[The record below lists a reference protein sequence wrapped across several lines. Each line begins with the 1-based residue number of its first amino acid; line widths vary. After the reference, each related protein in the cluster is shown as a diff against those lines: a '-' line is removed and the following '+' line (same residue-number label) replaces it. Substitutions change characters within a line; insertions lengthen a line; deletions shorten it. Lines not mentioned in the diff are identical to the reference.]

1 MYIFKTAV
9 VGAGTM
15 GAEIAQV
22 ISSTGLPVLL
32 KDVGEQYLGR
42 GMSHIQ
48 EIYLRQVR
56 KGRMSQQEAESK
68 LALVKPTL
76 SYEGFDEVDL
86 VVEAVPE
93 RFDLKKRIFEELA
106 EVTPTT
112 AIMASNTSSLP
123 ISSLGAASGRPHKV
137 LGLHF
142 FNPAHVMELVE
153 IIPGLDTDEDTL
165 RTMENFAEGLRKTPI
180 VVRECPGFLVNR
192 LLTVYLNEAT
202 HALEEGLASAEGIDR
217 AMTDFGWPMGPFALM
232 DMVGLDVA
240 KHVAD
245 YLYQEYGERFRPGR
259 TFDEMVA
266 AGKLGKKSGRGF
278 YDYSASGRASGGEA
292 PSGGFRPERLIY
304 PMINEAVRA
313 LQENIAPPADIDLA
327 MVLGTGMTYHGQR
340 MGPLQLAD
348 TLGLDEVLLGLEDLL
363 ERYGVDRFRPTW
375 LLKVYVN
382 ARRLGKKVGRGFH
395 EYV

>member
-32 KDVGEQYLGR
+32 KDVEERYLER
-42 GMSHIQ
+42 GMSHIR
-48 EIYLRQVR
+48 EIYLRQVQ
-56 KGRMSQQEAESK
+56 KGRMTQAEMESK

-76 SYEGFDEVDL
+76 SYDGFDEIDL

-93 RFDLKKRIFEELA
+93 QFDLKKSVFEELA
-106 EVTPTT
+106 RVTPTT
-112 AIMASNTSSLP
+112 AIIASNTSSLS
-123 ISSLGAASGRPHKV
+123 ISALGAASGRPHKV
-137 LGLHF
+137 IGAHF
-142 FNPAHVMELVE
+142 FNPAHVMKLVE

-165 RTMENFAEGLRKTPI
+165 RTMEKFAERLRKTPI

-192 LLTVYLNEAT
+192 ILTVYLNEAA
-202 HALEEGLASAEGIDR
+202 HALEEGGASAEEIDR
-217 AMTDFGWPMGPFALM
+217 AMVEFGWPMGPFTLM

-245 YLYQEYGERFRPGR
+245 YLYQEYGERFRPGGV
-259 TFDEMVA
+259 FDQMVA
-266 AGKLGKKSGRGF
+266 SGKLGRKSGSGF
-278 YDYSASGRASGGEA
+278 YDYAAGKAVGGRSTH
-292 PSGGFRPERLIY
+292 GGFEPERLMY

-313 LQENIAPPADIDLA
+313 LQEDIAPPVDIDLA
-327 MVLGTGMTYHGQR
+327 MVLGTGMAYHGRR

-348 TLGLDEVLLGLEDLL
+348 TLGLDEVLHGLEALL
-363 ERYGVDRFRPTW
+363 AEHGSERYRPAW

-382 ARRLGKKVGRGFH
+382 AGRLGKKVGRGFH
-395 EYV
+395 EYA

>member
-9 VGAGTM
+9 IGAGTM

-56 KGRMSQQEAESK
+56 KGRMSQREAESK
-68 LALVKPTL
+68 LALIKPTT

-93 RFDLKKRIFEELA
+93 RFDLKKRVFEELA

-123 ISSLGAASGRPHKV
+123 ISSLGAASGRPNKV

-142 FNPAHVMELVE
+142 FNPAHVMKLVE
-153 IIPGLDTDEDTL
+153 IVPGLDTDEDTL
-165 RTMENFAEGLRKTPI
+165 RTMEKFAEGLGKTPI

-202 HALEEGLASAEGIDR
+202 HALEEGLAPAEGIDR
-217 AMTDFGWPMGPFALM
+217 AMVDFGWPMGPFALM

-240 KHVAD
+240 KHVTD

-266 AGKLGKKSGRGF
+266 AGKLGKKSGCGF
-278 YDYSASGRASGGEA
+278 YDYAASGRTSGKEA
-292 PSGGFRPERLIY
+292 PSGGFPPGRLIY

-348 TLGLDEVLLGLEDLL
+348 TLGLDEVLLGLENLL
-363 ERYGVDRFRPTW
+363 ERYGADRFRPAW

-382 ARRLGKKVGRGFH
+382 AGRLGKKVGRGFH